1 MRPESNHQP
10 IMRHACHMGE
20 AIRCGRQISQTGVH
34 IAEEGESKIIFSQK
48 ENKRTNHQNVQYVRL
63 PDSFVKRSLDH
74 LVDCGRR
81 SPEVNLTYE
90 LLHDF
95 LRLCPSQLLLRSV
108 LGSFPE
114 NRKIHF
120 YLLGQLFKR
129 ILQLIFDVVRSSIQ
143 QVEDLGRASL
153 KCIPAYIIQEF
164 TEDRLSIGERRL
176 QD

>member
-1 MRPESNHQP
+1 V
-10 IMRHACHMGE
+10 AC
-20 AIRCGRQISQTGVH
+20 ILRKRGRARSYC
-34 IAEEGESKIIFSQK
+34 K
-48 ENKRTNHQNVQYVRL
+48 KRTKERIVKNVQCVR
-63 PDSFVKRSLDH
+63 PPENFVERSLLLDH

-81 SPEVNLTYE
+81 SPEVHLTYE

-120 YLLGQLFKR
+120 YLLGQLFKCFV
-129 ILQLIFDVVRSSIQ
+129 QLIFDAVRSSIQ
-143 QVEDLGRASL
+143 QVENLRRASL

-164 TEDRLSIGERRL
+164 TEGRLSIGERRL